1 MNYGAASHAALCAVA
16 VASVALV
23 GCAGTMVPFTHEIRA
38 EHHLTR
44 DDLQELQ
51 FYLSD
56 TVTLR
61 REARSIGREIDNGR
75 LELRSGKTIEE
86 VVIEK
91 DTPGVAVAVD
101 ASTISVS
108 FEAGSAISFALRT
121 GEAVPLRVEPPSM
134 GFAEPPDAFPG
145 EHGRI
150 VDDTPLTLDGVGN
163 YWLTMDGSS
172 FVTFRGVTWEAVA
185 DSYKA
190 HLVIDAEALEEVVE
204 SRTVLGG
211 RKIGSR

>member
-1 MNYGAASHAALCAVA
+1 
-16 VASVALV
+16 
-23 GCAGTMVPFTHEIRA
+23 MVPFTHEIRA
-38 EHHLTR
+38 EHRLTR

-61 REARSIGREIDNGR
+61 REARSIGREIDDGR
-75 LELRSGKTIEE
+75 LELRSGKVIEE

-91 DTPGVAVAVD
+91 DTPGVAVAVN
-101 ASTISVS
+101 ATTVSVS
-108 FEAGSAISFALRT
+108 FEEGSAIEFALRT
-121 GEAVPLRVEPPSM
+121 GEPAPLRLEPRT
-134 GFAEPPDAFPG
+134 GFAEPPDPFPG
-145 EHGRI
+145 QHGRT
-150 VDDTPLTLDGVGN
+150 VEDTPLTLDGVGN

-211 RKIGSR
+211 RKVGSR